1 MPELK
6 FLPYLVVDLAC
17 AQGDSG
23 GPLVVAQDGVFVLTG
38 VVSGGIG
45 IIFFLKITNKE
56 IKIKILNF

>member
-1 MPELK
+1 LLTPELK
-6 FLPYLVVDLAC
+6 NFFPYLVVDLAC

-45 IIFFLKITNKE
+45 IIFASSFSLN
-56 IKIKILNF
+56 KIKK

>member
-1 MPELK
+1 LLTPELK
-6 FLPYLVVDLAC
+6 NFFPYLVVDLAC

-45 IIFFLKITNKE
+45 INFRFIFFLK
-56 IKIKILNF
+56 